1 MIRVGLVLPSFRM
14 DADTALDTAV
24 LADEQGLDGV
34 FVYDHLFPMGQPERP
49 AISCF
54 PLLGAVAASTRRVS
68 IGPLVARIGLVP
80 NAVLVNEFVALGRIA
95 PGRIIA
101 ALGTGDSKSR
111 PEHDAYG
118 LPFPTA
124 EERLETLRDAVR
136 MLLGRGFEVWTSGST
151 STAQQV
157 ALDLGVRH
165 NFWGSTAE
173 VVAAAA
179 VPVTWAGPPQQEPQE
194 FADHLT
200 ALEEAGASWAVYGPP
215 PSADWPK
222 VVEKLAGARR

>member
-95 PGRIIA
+95 PGRVIA

-118 LPFPTA
+118 LPFPLA
-124 EERLETLRDAVR
+124 DERLVFLRDAAR
-136 MLLGRGFEVWTSGST
+136 QLRDRGFEVWTSGAT
-151 STAQQV
+151 STAQEV
-157 ALDLGVRH
+157 ALELGLRH
-165 NFWGSTAE
+165 NFWGVTPE

-179 VPVTWAGPPQQEPQE
+179 VPVTWAGPPPPEPRG
-194 FADHLT
+194 FGDHL
-200 ALEEAGASWAVYGPP
+200 AELDQAGASWAVYGPA

-222 VVEKLAGARR
+222 VVEK